1 MTLAEE
7 DKMLR
12 EKKKKKRKPRSKNKS
27 SHYVNN
33 DEFEALLDQY
43 AADKNNQGVQ
53 LQLIEIFTKITRRVY
68 NMAVN
73 NIFSKSGTIFPP
85 PTQQDKEDI
94 IQSAMWVAWRALKLD
109 YWDNKKVNTETK
121 QKTKAFNYFTCII
134 VYEIQNFLKREIRKG
149 WNRSAILSKNF
160 AEKLV
165 LKNNINIADIRK
177 DIDGEINER
186 EPD

>member
-1 MTLAEE
+1 MTPSEE

-12 EKKKKKRKPRSKNKS
+12 EKKRKKRKPRTKGTS

-33 DEFEALLDQY
+33 DEFEDLLDQY
-43 AADKNNQGVQ
+43 AADKNNQDVQ
-53 LQLIEIFTKITRRVY
+53 LKLIEIFSKITRRVY
-68 NMAVN
+68 NMGVN
-73 NIFSKSGTIFPP
+73 NIFSKSGAVFPH

-121 QKTKAFNYFTCII
+121 QKTKAFNYFTCMI
-134 VYEIQNFLKREIRKG
+134 VYEIQNFLKKEIRKG

-160 AEKLV
+160 AEKLI
-165 LKNNINIADIRK
+165 LKNNINIEDIRK
-177 DIDGEINER
+177 DIDCEISER